1 RAIGYPVLRVPRK
14 VTRHGWHH
22 GSDEQFRFPPTPE
35 ALGIAHQLANRL
47 VMPTAITGLGDEG
60 PGRPVPVVSALV
72 AVGRALHVRR
82 DPGPHEAAGWAAG
95 VRKAMSPR
103 LVTWT
108 QAWWWTAQAIRVTPF
123 VTAIPPAS
131 DFPGSLARLRATP
144 APRLAGQLLR
154 PISPSGDIRAALHWS
169 RSRGPAVTAVV
180 DALVLRPAEA
190 AADFLQ
196 FLDASWREW
205 FSAEWATIRPGL
217 AARARAFADAV
228 SARGAAAA
236 LTTIDPSVTA
246 TAPGSVS
253 IAKIQNAPHDVSR
266 RRLLVP
272 ARACWRPATPSA
284 RPPWYVARGP
294 RPPVLL
300 LPTRGPAL
308 PPVPAAGELLRR
320 LGPVAHRS
328 RLEVARAIATEP
340 RTAGEISALWHI
352 DPTLVNRHL
361 RALATAGLART
372 TRRGRFVAYQLDADA
387 VAAGCTHPL
396 ALLPRLPPFSGSVRP

>member
-1 RAIGYPVLRVPRK
+1 
-14 VTRHGWHH
+14 
-22 GSDEQFRFPPTPE
+22 
-35 ALGIAHQLANRL
+35 
-47 VMPTAITGLGDEG
+47 TGLGDEG

-72 AVGRALHVRR
+72 EFGAALHVLR
-82 DPGPHEAAGWAAG
+82 DPGHHDAAAWAAG

-131 DFPGSLARLRATP
+131 DFSGWLARLRATP

-217 AARARAFADAV
+217 AARARAFADTV

-246 TAPGSVS
+246 TPPTSATHPRARQAG
-253 IAKIQNAPHDVSR
+253 PR
-266 RRLLVP
+266 RGLLV
-272 ARACWRPATPSA
+272 AASTSLRPHL
-284 RPPWYVARGP
+284 YVATVPGHP
-294 RPPVLL
+294 LL
-300 LPTRGPAL
+300 LIHASGPGL

-320 LGPVAHRS
+320 LGTVAHRS

-340 RTAGEISALWHI
+340 RT
-352 DPTLVNRHL
+352 
-361 RALATAGLART
+361 
-372 TRRGRFVAYQLDADA
+372 
-387 VAAGCTHPL
+387 
-396 ALLPRLPPFSGSVRP
+396 